1 MFFGTEENKN
11 IEIDIKESIIDE
23 MSVKYYLNYSI
34 LKYMSKE
41 LYYSYI
47 DNIKEIN
54 SHIDDTVKMHEK
66 FLNIKNR
73 LLRLEEATNKIN
85 ELIPALEDSEELKE
99 IFININNIT
108 NCEKFIKE
116 YEKYLLHIELKNKY
130 DFVDKII
137 NALSD

>member
-116 YEKYLLHIELKNKY
+116 Y
-130 DFVDKII
+130 DV
-137 NALSD
+137 

>member
-54 SHIDDTVKMHEK
+54 SHIDDTVKMHER
-66 FLNIKNR
+66 FLNTKTC

-130 DFVDKII
+130 AFVDKII